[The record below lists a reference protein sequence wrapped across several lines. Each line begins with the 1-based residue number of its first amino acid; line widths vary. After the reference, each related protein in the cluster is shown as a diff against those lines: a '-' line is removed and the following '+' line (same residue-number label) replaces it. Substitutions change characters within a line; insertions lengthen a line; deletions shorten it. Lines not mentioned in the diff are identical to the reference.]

1 MKHLHLSLL
10 PLLILAC
17 ASLSAEEGKSGWR
30 HSGTLTILT
39 TPEGAELPAGKS
51 VSDFPLLVRLH
62 SDFFDFSQALRGGGD
77 IRFSDSKGAALAYEV
92 EEWNAE
98 GGNASL
104 WVRIPRIEGD
114 SRQQLRM
121 HWGNAKAKSES
132 DGAAVFNESNG
143 YVSVWHLG
151 DEVKDEVGTLESK
164 DVGTTPTPGMIGKA
178 RHFPG
183 EKGVFCGE
191 KIPDYP
197 SGNQSHSTQAWF
209 RAEKPNS
216 TIIGW
221 GNEGGGRGTKVRMQ
235 YRSPPHIHIDSD
247 FSDVNGEGLLT
258 MREWVHVTHTY
269 DHKDGRIYINGR
281 LDGANNPLLNIK
293 TPSRLWLGGW
303 YHHYDYVG
311 DIDEVRISRVA
322 RSADWIRLEYENQ
335 KRLQTLVG
343 PVEQKG
349 TDFSVSGTKLSVNE
363 GENAFLTARAG
374 GAQKVY
380 WTLTRNGREQV
391 VATDRFA
398 FTFEAGRVAGNEK
411 ATLQLKA
418 VYPDTVKTRNV
429 EITIL
434 ERIPEPVFTLRAP
447 KTWDGRKPIEIIS
460 SVTSGG
466 ENLDYTWEVA
476 PIAVIKRTAPGRL
489 LLDRALNSGKMT
501 VTATISNGGK
511 PTTRSLEI
519 QVEEPREDAWV
530 PRKPAAEEHPV
541 DNQFFAR
548 DDQNKGTL
556 YCIGKLKGTAER
568 VYVKLY
574 ADAQLIKTESQ
585 QPAADHSYRLSLKL
599 KPGLT
604 RYRIELGTKTAGRET
619 VLRSAKNLVCG
630 DAYLIN
636 GQSNAVATDWG
647 KGQPTFRSEWLRSFG
662 CSSSSPRGIE
672 LWGEATHR
680 SRNENL
686 QVGYWAMELGRRL
699 IEKHKVPIFLVNGAV
714 GGTRVDQHQ
723 RNPENPEDTTTI
735 YGRLLWRL
743 RRAKLTHG
751 VRGVIWHQGEND
763 QGAAGPTGGYGW
775 ETYRQYFIDLAAA
788 WKLDYP
794 NIRHYYAF
802 QIWPKSCAMGI
813 KGSDNRLREVQRNLP
828 TAFSN
833 LDVLST
839 LGIKPPGTCHY
850 PAAGY
855 AEFARLLHPL
865 IERDHYGGKPAGSI
879 TAANLRS
886 ASYSDGER
894 NSITLEFDQPVKWT
908 ETLLDQFYLDG
919 KRGRVTSGAAD
930 GRTLILDLDGPST
943 AKQIT
948 YLDSKSWN
956 PKNLL
961 RGENGI
967 AALTFC
973 EVPILPA
980 GSTGR

>member
-1 MKHLHLSLL
+1 MRYLPPSLL
-10 PLLILAC
+10 ALFILAC
-17 ASLSAEEGKSGWR
+17 ASLSAEEGKPGWR

-51 VSDFPLLVRLH
+51 VKDFPLLVRLH
-62 SDFFDFSQALRGGGD
+62 SDFFDFSQALPGGED
-77 IRFSDSKGAALAYEV
+77 IRFFDSQGAALACQV
-92 EEWNAE
+92 EEWDGE
-98 GGNASL
+98 GGNASI
-104 WVRIPRIEGD
+104 WVRMPRIDGH

-164 DVGTTPTPGMIGKA
+164 DVGTSLAPGMIGKA
-178 RHFPG
+178 RYFPG
-183 EKGVFCGE
+183 KKGVFCGD

-197 SGNQSHSTQAWF
+197 SGGQSHSTQAWF
-209 RAEKPNS
+209 RSEKPNS

-269 DHKDGRIYINGR
+269 KHKDGRIYINGK
-281 LDGANNPLLNIK
+281 LDGSNNPLLNIK

-311 DIDEVRISRVA
+311 DIDEVRISKVA

-349 TDFSVSGTKLSVNE
+349 EAFSVSTTQLTVNE
-363 GENAFLTARAG
+363 GESASLTARAG

-380 WTLTRNGREQV
+380 WTLKRNGGEQV
-391 VATDRFA
+391 VATDRFT
-398 FTFEAGRVAGNEK
+398 FTFEAGRVAGEEK
-411 ATLQLKA
+411 ATLQFKA
-418 VYPDTVKTRNV
+418 IYPGTVKTRNV
-429 EITIL
+429 VITIL

-447 KTWDGRKPIEIIS
+447 KTWDGRKPIEVIS

-466 ENLDYTWEVA
+466 ENLDYAWEVD
-476 PIAVIKRTAPGRL
+476 PIAVIKRTSPGRL

-501 VTATISNGGK
+501 VTATLSNGGK
-511 PTTRSLEI
+511 PTTRSLVI
-519 QVEEPREDAWV
+519 DVREPRENAWI
-530 PRKPAAEEHPV
+530 PRKPEAEEHPV

-548 DDQNKGTL
+548 DDRNQGTL
-556 YCIGKLKGTAER
+556 YCIGKLKGDAES

-574 ADAQLIKTESQ
+574 AADRLLKTESQ
-585 QPAADHSYRLSLKL
+585 APAADRSYHLSLKL

-604 RYRIELGTKTAGRET
+604 IYRAELGVKTAGRET
-619 VLRSAKNLVCG
+619 LLRSAKNLVCG

-723 RNPENPEDTTTI
+723 RKAENPEDTTTI

-751 VRGVIWHQGEND
+751 IRGVIWHQGEND

-775 ETYRQYFIDLAAA
+775 ETYRRYFTDLAAA

-839 LGIKPPGTCHY
+839 LGITPPGTCHY

-855 AEFARLLHPL
+855 AEFARLLYPL
-865 IERDHYGGKPAGSI
+865 IERDHYGGKPTESI
-879 TAANLRS
+879 TAANLRG
-886 ASYSDGER
+886 ASFSDGER
-894 NSITLEFDQPVKWT
+894 SSITLEFDQPMKWT

-919 KRGRVTSGAAD
+919 KRGRVTSGAPD
-930 GRTLILDLDGPST
+930 GRTLILELDGPST